1 MDDFEIR
8 IKKAL
13 KKEVEKP
20 LSYDYAIKNALNKK
34 EETKIK
40 YILKISTITCS
51 LLIISTV
58 VIAMTNNEIYEK
70 IWKKPVEKNTKQ
82 EENMITK
89 EITDEEKSTYISKEN
104 AIKIGNEIIKKLGY
118 KETKITNVELKRV
131 YNLDYSGEYILRA
144 DNLLLNINPIT
155 GKLEYF
161 GDNSVNT
168 KKIKCDNISEGKAKE
183 IAKNIYEKLGL
194 FNDKEYEIV
203 NVEKVKMGFG
213 ENINEFWQVSFGKIY
228 HGNYDKNNIS
238 TICFLVSNGKT
249 IVSTITAIQ
258 KDNFE
263 NNPIILTK
271 EEAIEIAKNKEKE
284 FSNLEISEI
293 TAELSIENMNIFIY
307 CLENNI
313 TNENGELKVDD
324 ISRNVWVI
332 NIKHEKEEIHRKQD
346 INTVKKFYN
355 KKYFIDAT
363 TGEIIGGKQSEF
375 FDN

>member
-1 MDDFEIR
+1 M
-8 IKKAL
+8 
-13 KKEVEKP
+13 
-20 LSYDYAIKNALNKK
+20 N
-34 EETKIK
+34 
-40 YILKISTITCS
+40 ILKISTITCS

-332 NIKHEKEEIHRKQD
+332 NIKHEKEEIPRKQD

>member
-332 NIKHEKEEIHRKQD
+332 NIKHEKEEIPRKQD